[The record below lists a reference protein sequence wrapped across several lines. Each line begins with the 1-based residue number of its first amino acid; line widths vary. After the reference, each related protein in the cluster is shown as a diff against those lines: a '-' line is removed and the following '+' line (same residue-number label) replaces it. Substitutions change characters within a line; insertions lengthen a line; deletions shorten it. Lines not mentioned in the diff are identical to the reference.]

1 MKFTGSAGLRHAAI
15 VLFAA
20 LGAASLSQTASAQ
33 NAALQGTW
41 NLVPEKS
48 TTTKPPV
55 RFKSGKLTVT
65 DGGQV
70 MDLDALDAGGK
81 PVKANISAVADGK
94 PHPVTGFGNFDAGT
108 WTQNNP
114 NNSSFKFMKG
124 KDIAA
129 LGTRVLST
137 DGSTITITEQDYDNK
152 GKFLA
157 SSTLVFV
164 NPDVKVATV
173 VPQQQQQVT
182 APPPPRPALNPDETA
197 ASEVLAKGNDDEA
210 IRLFTAIISGKPT
223 DMFYYDHVSRGIAY
237 ARKGQNDQ
245 ALADFNEALKLKPDN
260 VDARFRRGGTLAQMK
275 NYKDAV
281 TDMDAVIMADE
292 KNAAA
297 YRVRGMSHNFLG
309 QANEGAAD
317 NDKACELDKSFCMN

>member
-1 MKFTGSAGLRHAAI
+1 MKSIGSAFLRHAAM

-20 LGAASLSQTASAQ
+20 FGATLPQSAGAQ

-48 TTTKPPV
+48 TSTKPPV
-55 RFKSGKLTVT
+55 RYKSGKLTIT
-65 DGGQV
+65 DGGQT
-70 MDLDALDAGGK
+70 MDLEAVDTGGK

-94 PHPVTGFGNFDAGT
+94 PHPVTGFGNFDSGL

-114 NNSSFKFMKG
+114 SNSSFRFMKG

-129 LGTRVLST
+129 LGTRVLSP
-137 DGSTITITEQDYDNK
+137 DGSTITLTEQDYDNK
-152 GKFLA
+152 GKLLGATTF
-157 SSTLVFV
+157 VFV
-164 NPDVKVATV
+164 NPDVKVASAT
-173 VPQQQQQVT
+173 PPAPTVT
-182 APPPPRPALNPDETA
+182 APPPPAPVLNPEETA
-197 ASEVLAKGNDDEA
+197 ASDVLAKGNDDEA
-210 IRLFTAIISGKPT
+210 IKPFTAIIAGKPT
-223 DMFYYDHVSRGIAY
+223 PMLYYDHVSRGIAY

-245 ALADFNEALKLKPDN
+245 ALADFNEAVKLKPDN

-275 NYKDAV
+275 NYKDAI
-281 TDMDAVIMADE
+281 TDMDAVIMSDE